1 MDGESFL
8 NKERTSS
15 ILLNFG
21 TTEPF
26 HINTP
31 PLQAD
36 SFYLRGAASRDSSSD
51 FFCERGPE
59 HGTVADAKTNDVE
72 STSRQGNKIL

>member
-1 MDGESFL
+1 MDDESFL
-8 NKERTSS
+8 DKERTSS

-26 HINTP
+26 HLNTP

-36 SFYLRGAASRDSSSD
+36 SYLRGAASRDSSSD
-51 FFCERGPE
+51 FFCERRPE
-59 HGTVADAKTNDVE
+59 HGTRADAKTSDVE